1 MIFKQKHF
9 RSQFRAWKNFI
20 PGLYFFINFTS
31 IKVLVW
37 LKVSQ
42 VELIASK
49 CKNFKRLFSLW
60 YNNLYDT

>member
-1 MIFKQKHF
+1 MIFMQKHF
-9 RSQFRAWKNFI
+9 RSQFRAWN

-49 CKNFKRLFSLW
+49 CKNFKRLFFVMVQ
-60 YNNLYDT
+60 

>member
-9 RSQFRAWKNFI
+9 RLQFRAWKNFI

-49 CKNFKRLFSLW
+49 CKNFKRLFFVMVQ
-60 YNNLYDT
+60 